1 VTTSDRVPSALQIEE
16 HEGGPLAASGELDL
30 ASAPQMAAALGQ
42 RIAAGAGDVV
52 VDLSGLQFCDSTGL
66 SVFVEAHRSL
76 QNAGRRLVLRNPSS
90 RVHKLLVTTKLDQV
104 LDVD

>member
-1 VTTSDRVPSALQIEE
+1 MPSALQIEE
-16 HEGGPLAASGELDL
+16 NNGGPLAASGELDL
-30 ASAPQMAAALGQ
+30 ASAPQMATVLSQ
-42 RIAAGAGDVV
+42 RIASGTGDVV

-66 SVFVEAHRSL
+66 SVFVEAHRTL
-76 QNAGRRLVLRNPSS
+76 QAADRRLILRSPSS